1 LSETFQTKLILPASN
16 FLQPHSGRFLSFL
29 GDFIGTKKHPM
40 GLLTIQEV
48 LDMKT
53 KTHRVS
59 PFFITRQG
67 AASSVLAL
75 FVVLSLVIGNGFTI
89 SADTKKTASKALT
102 QDQKILHLLNR
113 AGFGPRPGDVER
125 VKKLGIDKYLD
136 LQLHP
141 ERINDAT
148 VDAHL
153 KKFESLDLTLAQINE
168 KYPVPQLLA
177 RQLGLKPGKNA
188 QADPNKNAQGDSQDD
203 EKEKRE
209 YRQTLMEYYRTHDA
223 KPVSMLLFELQGQKI
238 IRAAGSERQLQE
250 VMSDFWFN
258 HFNVFWPKAGVK
270 STATHYEMQVIRPN
284 TFGKFKDLLMATAKS
299 SAMMQ
304 YLDNFQS
311 SSPDAR
317 TPARRGNG
325 NGGNANRRLRQ
336 PGNNQGFGNRAQDGQ
351 MTEEQQQR
359 RRQLQQPAARRQ
371 PGINENYARELMEL
385 HTLGV
390 EGGYTQ
396 KDVQEVARC
405 FTGWTVERPLGGG
418 GKKAAG
424 EFIFRPVMHDNG
436 EKVVLGHKIPAG
448 GGMKDGEM
456 VIDILARQPSAAKFI
471 STKLVRRFVNDNPP
485 QALVDKVASVYLK
498 TDGDIRE
505 MLKTIFTAPEF
516 YAPENYRA
524 KIKSPFE
531 LAVSSIR
538 ALEGEMA
545 NPRQVAQ
552 FVAKMGQPLY
562 LYQPPTG
569 YPDRAEQWVNTGALL
584 ERLNFGI
591 ALSSNKINGTTVDAK
606 SFAGKIDIKN
616 DQQLMNK
623 AIAVLLYGE
632 VSPQTRSVLEK
643 QLKEDLT
650 VKGELGDVSKIPNS
664 AGASME
670 TLDSDLTADDSM
682 PFPQKGKAAKGDAV
696 SKAERGGMRYER
708 MMGMQARTRQT
719 PVDPDVAKV
728 FGLVLGS
735 PEFQRK

>member
-1 LSETFQTKLILPASN
+1 
-16 FLQPHSGRFLSFL
+16 
-29 GDFIGTKKHPM
+29 
-40 GLLTIQEV
+40 
-48 LDMKT
+48 MKT
-53 KTHRVS
+53 KTSRVFQ
-59 PFFITRQG
+59 FFTLRQG
-67 AASSVLAL
+67 AVSPALTL
-75 FVVLSLVIGNGFTI
+75 FVVLSLVIGSGFPV
-89 SADTKKTASKALT
+89 SADTKKISGKALS

-113 AGFGPRPGDVER
+113 AAFGPRPGDVER
-125 VKKLGIDKYLD
+125 VKKMGIDKYLD

-141 ERINDAT
+141 DRINDAT
-148 VDAHL
+148 VEARL
-153 KKFESLDLTLAQINE
+153 KEFDSLDMTLAEINE
-168 KYPVPQLLA
+168 NYPAPQLLA

-188 QADPNKNAQGDSQDD
+188 QADPNRNAPDGSPEAADD
-203 EKEKRE
+203 EQERRQ
-209 YRQTLMEYYRTHDA
+209 YRQAINEYYRTHDA
-223 KPVSMLLFELQGQKI
+223 KPISMLLFELQGQKI
-238 IRAAGSERQLQE
+238 IRAAASERQLQE
-250 VMSDFWFN
+250 VMTDFWFN
-258 HFNVFWPKAGVK
+258 HFNIFWPKNGVK

-284 TFGKFKDLLMATAKS
+284 TFGKFRDLVMATAKS

-311 SSPDAR
+311 SSPDAQLPR
-317 TPARRGNG
+317 LRNNG
-325 NGGNANRRLRQ
+325 NGGRLARLEQ
-336 PGNNQGFGNRAQDGQ
+336 NGQ
-351 MTEEQQQR
+351 LTEEQKQR
-359 RRQLQQPAARRQ
+359 RQQVQQQAAKRK

-405 FTGWTVERPLGGG
+405 FTGWTVERPVG

-424 EFIFRPVMHDNG
+424 EFTFRAVMHDNG

-456 VIDILARQPSAAKFI
+456 VIEILARQPSAAKFI

-485 QALVDKVASVYLK
+485 QSLVDKVASVYMK
-498 TDGDIRE
+498 TDGDLRE
-505 MLKTIFTAPEF
+505 MLKTIFTSQEF

-538 ALEGEMA
+538 ALEGETA

-591 ALSSNKINGTTVDAK
+591 ALSSNKIIGTTVDAK
-606 SFAGKIDIKN
+606 SFAGKIDTKN
-616 DQQLMNK
+616 DKQLMNK

-632 VSPQTRSVLEK
+632 VSTQTLSVLEK
-643 QLKEDLT
+643 QLKEGVS

-664 AGASME
+664 AGASMGAM
-670 TLDSDLTADDSM
+670 DSDLTADDSM
-682 PFPQKGKAAKGDAV
+682 SLPQKGKAAKGDAV

-708 MMGMQARTRQT
+708 MMGIRAKAQT
-719 PVDPDVAKV
+719 PVDPDIAKV